1 MPKSHS
7 PAPATDAKG
16 GIQVVER
23 MTLLL
28 DALSHS
34 ETPLGLKQL
43 ALESGLHPSTAHRIL
58 AAMTGAGLVERS
70 ATGAYRLGIRLLE
83 LGNLVK
89 SRLEIRAAALPHME
103 LLHRQIG
110 ESVNLGVRQGDE
122 IVYVERTSSGRST
135 VRAVHLVGAR
145 APLHVTAA
153 GKLFLAADS
162 VATVADYARHTGL
175 PGLTPKSLTTEAALE
190 RELCKVRRT
199 GIAFDNEEIEPGL
212 RCIAAPVHDDTGT
225 LVAGLSV
232 SAPVE
237 RHGPEWPE
245 LVRQT
250 AAVISAALGHTEK

>member
-1 MPKSHS
+1 MNKQTPPQS
-7 PAPATDAKG
+7 ANARG
-16 GIQVVER
+16 GIQVIER
-23 MTLLL
+23 MASLLG
-28 DALSHS
+28 ALSRS

-43 ALESGLHPSTAHRIL
+43 ALECELHPSTAHRIL
-58 AAMTGAGLVERS
+58 AAMTAAGFVERS
-70 ATGAYRLGIRLLE
+70 TAGGYRLGIRLLE

-89 SRLEIRAAALPHME
+89 SRLDIRAAALPHME
-103 LLHRQIG
+103 ALHRQIG

-162 VATVADYARHTGL
+162 AAAVADYARHTGL
-175 PGLTPKSLTTEAALE
+175 PGLTPNSLTTEAALE
-190 RELCKVRRT
+190 RELSMVQRT

-212 RCIAAPVHDDTGT
+212 RCIAAPVYDDTGR
-225 LVAGLSV
+225 LAAGLSV

-237 RHGPEWPE
+237 RHGPAWPE

-250 AAVISAALGHTEK
+250 ADAISAALGHAKK